1 MIVLLIVVMSQFS
14 LRFCSN
20 TLDRSFIDVDRKG
33 DDALGSLATR
43 DSTRWLVVYDSGKI
57 LCEKRGDSVK
67 IALLSSTRLLKAL
80 GDKNK
85 SIRDVITD
93 DAYNIAVLGFKVENN
108 TKFCYICISVTPSA
122 GMEEDAII
130 KRTDESSENDD
141 DNDNMDSNIL
151 QFQGQRGLVLALSKE
166 DSSIAGQAISMMH
179 FHKTNIFSGVN
190 AERTKSIELGTKRS
204 FGKDKKIYPRLDPVA
219 IALVI
224 SPDGSRCLLGR
235 MKGSPKGFFSCLS
248 GFIEQCESVQ
258 NAVRREV
265 YEEAGVHVGEV
276 ILYDSQPWPL
286 GRGGGCELMIGCI
299 ASALT
304 EEVNITETDAVEQIS
319 WFNREEIRAMLEKSK
334 SPITKNVQENSL
346 FIPGDYAIAH
356 HLIKAF
362 LTNNFDKSRNLFT
375 SSASTTTTSTVTQNA
390 ITPSSVSVSSPVNNN
405 TMSLS
410 LEEAV
415 SSGRSQALLD
425 QRSMQTS
432 SISSLLRLMGTLT
445 LTTSMAAA
453 GLYLKKRKW

>member
-1 MIVLLIVVMSQFS
+1 MA

-20 TLDRSFIDVDRKG
+20 SLDRSFIDIDRKSEE
-33 DDALGSLATR
+33 ALVNLAVR
-43 DSTRWLVVYDSGKI
+43 ESTRWLIVYDSGKI
-57 LCEKRGDSVK
+57 LCEKNGDTVK
-67 IALLSSTRLLKAL
+67 IAPLTSSRLLRAL
-80 GDKNK
+80 GEKSK
-85 SIRDVITD
+85 SIKDIIID
-93 DAYNIAVLGFKVENN
+93 DAYNVAVLGFKEENN
-108 TKFCYICISVTPSA
+108 IKICYICISVAPSA

-130 KRTDESSENDD
+130 KRADESLENDD
-141 DNDNMDSNIL
+141 DNDEKFIL

-179 FHKTNIFSGVN
+179 FHKTNTFSGLN
-190 AERTKSIELGTKRS
+190 AERTKSIELGSKRC

-219 IALVI
+219 IALVV

-265 YEEAGVHVGEV
+265 FEEAGVHVGEV

-299 ASALT
+299 AVALT
-304 EEVNITETDAVEQIS
+304 EDINITETDAVEQIC
-319 WFNREEIRAMLEKSK
+319 WFNRQEIAAMLEKSK

-362 LTNNFDKSRNLFT
+362 IDDNFDKSRNLFN
-375 SSASTTTTSTVTQNA
+375 ST
-390 ITPSSVSVSSPVNNN
+390 VSVSTSSVATSSVGTSSVGTSTTPYNSNK
-405 TMSLS
+405 TKLS
-410 LEEAV
+410 LEEIV
-415 SSGRSQALLD
+415 STGKSQAVLD
-425 QRSMQTS
+425 QKSVNTS
-432 SISSLLRLMGTLT
+432 KIRSLLRLVGTIT
-445 LTTSMAAA
+445 ITTSVAAA